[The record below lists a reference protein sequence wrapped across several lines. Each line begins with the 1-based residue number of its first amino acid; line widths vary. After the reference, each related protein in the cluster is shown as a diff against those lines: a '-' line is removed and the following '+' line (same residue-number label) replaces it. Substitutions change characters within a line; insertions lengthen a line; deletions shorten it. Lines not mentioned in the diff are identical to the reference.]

1 MSKRRSGLAFHRR
14 AYNRC
19 CRQPTCTEITL
30 INIEDIATFNNN
42 NIWFLDKD
50 TTILTCQLLIIPV
63 DIELQT
69 NEFTLTNYGTIN
81 LVGTIR
87 NGPTFPILSEPP
99 YITINNGTIN
109 ISSTGKLEAVD
120 DTNKIINNGI
130 VNNKGLIIA
139 QSNGICI
146 NNSSGRIINTN
157 GGEIRNNESTIN
169 NLGIIDNNTGC
180 LINNQ
185 NNFIIDAIINNA
197 IINNTGGTINNLLLN
212 SLFINNGIIFNN
224 NGGIIDNTNVGNGN
238 IFTNNG
244 TIKNSI
250 TALPCGIGTLN
261 NVTGG
266 TILNSC
272 T

>member
-1 MSKRRSGLAFHRR
+1 MSKRRSGLAFHKR

-19 CRQPTCTEITL
+19 CRRPICTEFTL
-30 INIEDIATFNNN
+30 INIQDIATLNNGN
-42 NIWFLDKD
+42 TWFLNKD
-50 TTILTCQLLIIPV
+50 TSILTCQLLIIPLG
-63 DIELQT
+63 IELQT
-69 NEFTLTNYGTIN
+69 NAFTLTNYGTIN
-81 LVGTIR
+81 LFGTLR
-87 NGPTFPILSEPP
+87 NGPTIPNLGEP

-120 DTNKIINNGI
+120 ATNKIINNGI

-169 NLGIIDNNTGC
+169 NFGIIDNNTGC
-180 LINNQ
+180 LISNQ
-185 NNFIIDAIINNA
+185 NQGTFTNNVNA
-197 IINNTGGTINNLLLN
+197 IINNTGGTINNLLIN
-212 SLFINNGIIFNN
+212 SSFINDGIIFNN
-224 NGGIIDNTNVGNGN
+224 NGGTIDNTVNTGN

-244 TIKNSI
+244 TIQNSLI
-250 TALPCGIGTLN
+250 GSLCGVGTLL

-266 TILNSC
+266 TIGNLCS
-272 T
+272 